1 MKLDCE
7 AGKLKVSRNTLADV
21 ISVSNKVSFERH

>member
-7 AGKLKVSRNTLADV
+7 AGKLKVSRNTPADV